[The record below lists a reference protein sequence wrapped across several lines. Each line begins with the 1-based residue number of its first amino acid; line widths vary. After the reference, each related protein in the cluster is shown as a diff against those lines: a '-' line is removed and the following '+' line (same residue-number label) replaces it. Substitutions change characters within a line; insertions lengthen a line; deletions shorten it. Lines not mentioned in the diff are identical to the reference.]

1 VKAWWARGLAAAAAL
16 ALLAACRGD
25 PPTPHGGTGT
35 PGSAASALVP
45 HLPPSPDPLAELR
58 AIDER
63 IPRLR
68 EQPREVGTL
77 VATLLERAAI
87 HGELDDY
94 QEALA
99 RSAKWI
105 EDAPQDQAAWRA
117 HVQVLARVHRFAEAR
132 TALEHVKRLAND
144 PSEWQ
149 ELAAS
154 LDEATGHLERSQ
166 PVRDE
171 LARLAPSTIHLVE
184 RAGGLAAAGKLDEAL
199 AIMPGAAAAL
209 HDNAPELMSWL
220 LFQWGRLY
228 EQKGEPAAARDFYAA
243 AQDRLPTLEETAHL
257 AQAMAA
263 SGDLGGAKAL
273 VDAALVEHRHPEL
286 LGLAVQL
293 GHGELAAEAADAWER
308 YLIAFPEAFADHAAR
323 FYVGPGANPSRALEL
338 ARKNLAN
345 RDTREARALV
355 VEAALAAGDPNEACA
370 AAAPL
375 ATGGGRAER
384 FSAWRALSAC
394 GRKAEADRLA
404 RELGITH

>member
-1 VKAWWARGLAAAAAL
+1 MRPAAVVF

-25 PPTPHGGTGT
+25 QPASRAEVVRHGNG
-35 PGSAASALVP
+35 AVAALVP
-45 HLPPSPDPLAELR
+45 TLPPSPDPVAEVR

-63 IPRLR
+63 ILRLR

-77 VATLLERAAI
+77 VATLLERATI
-87 HGELDDY
+87 RGELEDY
-94 QEALA
+94 QEVLA
-99 RSAKWI
+99 RSARWV
-105 EDAPQDQAAWRA
+105 EDAPRDQAAWRA

-132 TALEHVKRLAND
+132 TALEQVKKLAND

-149 ELAAS
+149 ELSAS
-154 LDEATGHLERSQ
+154 LDEATGQLERSQ

-171 LARLAPSTIHLVE
+171 LARIAPSTMHLVQ
-184 RAGGLAAAGKLDEAL
+184 RAGGLAAAGELDDAL

-243 AQDRLPTLEETAHL
+243 ARDRLPTLEITAHL
-257 AQAMAA
+257 AQSMVA
-263 SGDLGGAKAL
+263 SGDATAASAV
-273 VDAALVEHRHPEL
+273 VDAALVDQRHPEL

-293 GHGELAAEAADAWER
+293 GHGELAAEAAEAWER
-308 YLIAFPEAFADHAAR
+308 YLLALPEAFADHAAR
-323 FYVGPGANPSRALEL
+323 FYLGAGNNAPRALEL

-345 RDTREARALV
+345 RDTHEARALV
-355 VEAALAAGDPNEACA
+355 VEAALAAGDASTACA

-375 ATGGGRAER
+375 GRGGTRAQR
-384 FSAWRALSAC
+384 FAAWRALSAC
-394 GRKAEADRLA
+394 GRKDDADRLA
-404 RELGITH
+404 HELGITH